1 MIVNPVMQ
9 GGGGAP
15 EQVTGSVSVGK
26 YSLVVIY
33 SNGESINRVSNS
45 GTIHVLRNSIIEVHA
60 DETPTLSGGI
70 SKYDESPTSY
80 FVTGDFT
87 ISVS

>member
-1 MIVNPVMQ
+1 MIVNPVVQ

-15 EQVTGSVSVGK
+15 EQVTGSVSIGR
-26 YSLVVIY
+26 YGLVVTY
-33 SNGESINRVSNS
+33 SNGESINRVSDS
-45 GTIHVLRNSIIEVHA
+45 GTIHVLRNSIIEASA

-70 SKYDESPTSY
+70 SKYDGSLY

>member
-15 EQVTGSVSVGK
+15 EQVTGSVSVGR
-26 YSLVVIY
+26 YGLTVIY
-33 SNGESINRVSNS
+33 SDGESINRVSNS
-45 GTIHVLRNSIIEVHA
+45 RTIHVLRNSIIDVSA
-60 DETPTLSGGI
+60 DVTPTLSGGI
-70 SKYDESPTSY
+70 SKYNESFPSY

>member
-15 EQVTGSVSVGK
+15 EQVTGSVSVGR
-26 YSLVVIY
+26 YGLTVTY
-33 SNGESINRVSNS
+33 SNGESINHVSNS
-45 GTIHVLRNSIIEVHA
+45 EIIHVLRNSIIDVRA
-60 DETPTLSGGI
+60 DEAPTLSGGV
-70 SKYDESPTSY
+70 SKYAGSLY

-87 ISVS
+87 VSVS

>member
-1 MIVNPVMQ
+1 MIVNPVVQ
-9 GGGGAP
+9 SAGAP
-15 EQVTGSVSVGK
+15 ELATGNVSQGR
-26 YSLVVIY
+26 YSLEVTY
-33 SNGESINRVSNS
+33 SNGESISHISSN
-45 GTIHVLRNSIIEVHA
+45 GTIHVLRNSIIQVSA

-70 SKYDESPTSY
+70 SKYDGSLY